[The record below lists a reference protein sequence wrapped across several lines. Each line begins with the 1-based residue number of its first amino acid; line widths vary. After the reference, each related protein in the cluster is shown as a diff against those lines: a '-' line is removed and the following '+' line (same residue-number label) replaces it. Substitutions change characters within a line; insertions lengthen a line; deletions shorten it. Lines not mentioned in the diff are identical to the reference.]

1 MTFQEAADLL
11 TKIILGEKKKVAVK
25 RKRKVKRARRTKRV

>member
-11 TKIILGEKKKVAVK
+11 TKIIIGEKKKVAVK
-25 RKRKVKRARRTKRV
+25 RKRKVKRAVRKRK

>member
-11 TKIILGEKKKVAVK
+11 TKIILGEKKKVAYK
-25 RKRKVKRARRTKRV
+25 RKRKVKR

>member
-25 RKRKVKRARRTKRV
+25 RKRKVKRSVRKRK

>member
-25 RKRKVKRARRTKRV
+25 RKRKVKRAVRKRK

>member
-11 TKIILGEKKKVAVK
+11 TQIIIGEKKKVAIK

>member
-11 TKIILGEKKKVAVK
+11 TKIILGEKKKVAYK
-25 RKRKVKRARRTKRV
+25 RKRKVKPAVRKRK